1 MAKSIEAQMTE
12 LNNAFEAF
20 MANITDISVIRERK
34 KIRESATE
42 AQKQIAKG
50 IGLIPVESVR
60 NAAIEALPES
70 DKKIVGELLTINKKD
85 ANTEGYESMR
95 ETYFNLIDVLEAFK
109 KVNGNFKRPRISK
122 IADVKKVE

>member
-1 MAKSIEAQMTE
+1 MAKSIEAQKTE

-34 KIRESATE
+34 KIQESATE

-50 IGLIPVESVR
+50 IGMIPVESVR

-70 DKKIVGELLTINKKD
+70 DKKIVGELLTINEKD

-109 KVNGNFKRPRISK
+109 KVNGNFKRPRVSK
-122 IADVKKVE
+122 IADVKKVA